1 MNRALVGSAALVLLE
16 ACASGA
22 PSREPGGKEIV
33 PGRNGAVVQ
42 SPLPPARQAVK
53 PPATPRIQPPAPT
66 PQAPVVVPPPYAA
79 APAPQAE
86 RQEPTPVA
94 SRAAEVRVTAWI
106 ELLGADGSSGTPVP
120 ADRVFRSGER
130 VRFHFR
136 SSVAGFLS
144 VLQFNPDGTTA
155 ALYPPAAASASEST
169 LPAEAERVI
178 PAPPSWLRFDQ
189 NPGTERLLFVFSQ
202 ERTKQDQLI
211 AGNDVR
217 ALGREAP
224 GRAGAMGSKGITLE
238 TPEDPR
244 SAPDIVAT
252 GAEGAAMVFSVTLR
266 HE

>member
-1 MNRALVGSAALVLLE
+1 MNRALVASAALALLG
-16 ACASGA
+16 ACASGSA
-22 PSREPGGKEIV
+22 SRDQPGGKEIV

-42 SPLPPARQAVK
+42 SPKPTRQAQK
-53 PPATPRIQPPAPT
+53 PPATPRSQPTQPT
-66 PQAPVVVPPPYAA
+66 PQAPTVAPPPDTA
-79 APAPQAE
+79 APAPRAE
-86 RQEPTPVA
+86 RHPPTPVA
-94 SRAAEVRVTAWI
+94 ERAGEVRVTAWI

-155 ALYPPAAASASEST
+155 ALYPPPAASSSEGT
-169 LPAEAERVI
+169 LPAETERVI
-178 PAPPSWLRFDQ
+178 PTPPSWLRFDQ

-202 ERTKQDQLI
+202 ERTRRDELI
-211 AGNDVR
+211 AGNDAR
-217 ALGREAP
+217 ALALEAP
-224 GRAGAMGSKGITLE
+224 GRAGAMGSKGIALE
-238 TPEDPR
+238 TPKDPS

-252 GAEGAAMVFSVTLR
+252 SAGGAAMVFSVTLQ